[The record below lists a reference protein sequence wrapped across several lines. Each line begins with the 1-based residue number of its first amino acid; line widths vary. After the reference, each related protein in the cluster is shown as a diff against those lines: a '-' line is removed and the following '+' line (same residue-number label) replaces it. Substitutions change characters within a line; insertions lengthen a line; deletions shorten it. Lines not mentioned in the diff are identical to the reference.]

1 MPKRIIFHID
11 VNSAFLSWEAVNQLK
26 KGSNIDLR
34 TIPSIVAGDQSRR
47 HGVVLARSIP
57 AKKFGIITGEPVIK
71 AVRKC
76 PNVTIVPPSHGIYT
90 QCSNAM
96 TELIMTITP
105 DIEKYSIDECFVDV
119 SGLRLKYGNDFLFI
133 ARTIKSRIKKE
144 LGFTVNIGISEN
156 KILAKMASDFKK
168 PDRIHT
174 LFRDE
179 MKEKMWPLPVSE
191 LFMVGK
197 ASYKK
202 FKLMG
207 IETIGDLALSD
218 ASLLEERFGKYGR
231 MIWEYANGID
241 DSPVQTEESEAK
253 DLSNEI
259 TIGFDITDKETARL
273 YILSLCETVGMRLR
287 KSGLYA
293 NVIGINIKNSEF
305 ESYSKRKKIQ
315 TPTQNTNEIFAVA
328 TELFEQVWKRDPI
341 RLIGVATTQLQSEP
355 PIQLNMFDSLS
366 KQSSNVKKL
375 DESIDKIRE
384 KYGNKYLVRGSLL
397 NLNKDC
403 NS

>member
-1 MPKRIIFHID
+1 
-11 VNSAFLSWEAVNQLK
+11 
-26 KGSNIDLR
+26 
-34 TIPSIVAGDQSRR
+34 
-47 HGVVLARSIP
+47 
-57 AKKFGIITGEPVIK
+57 
-71 AVRKC
+71 
-76 PNVTIVPPSHGIYT
+76 
-90 QCSNAM
+90 
-96 TELIMTITP
+96 
-105 DIEKYSIDECFVDV
+105 
-119 SGLRLKYGNDFLFI
+119 
-133 ARTIKSRIKKE
+133 
-144 LGFTVNIGISEN
+144 
-156 KILAKMASDFKK
+156 
-168 PDRIHT
+168 
-174 LFRDE
+174 
-179 MKEKMWPLPVSE
+179 
-191 LFMVGK
+191 
-197 ASYKK
+197 
-202 FKLMG
+202 
-207 IETIGDLALSD
+207 
-218 ASLLEERFGKYGR
+218 
-231 MIWEYANGID
+231 
-241 DSPVQTEESEAK
+241 
-253 DLSNEI
+253 
-259 TIGFDITDKETARL
+259 
-273 YILSLCETVGMRLR
+273 MRLR

>member
-1 MPKRIIFHID
+1 
-11 VNSAFLSWEAVNQLK
+11 
-26 KGSNIDLR
+26 
-34 TIPSIVAGDQSRR
+34 
-47 HGVVLARSIP
+47 
-57 AKKFGIITGEPVIK
+57 
-71 AVRKC
+71 
-76 PNVTIVPPSHGIYT
+76 
-90 QCSNAM
+90 
-96 TELIMTITP
+96 
-105 DIEKYSIDECFVDV
+105 
-119 SGLRLKYGNDFLFI
+119 
-133 ARTIKSRIKKE
+133 
-144 LGFTVNIGISEN
+144 
-156 KILAKMASDFKK
+156 
-168 PDRIHT
+168 
-174 LFRDE
+174 
-179 MKEKMWPLPVSE
+179 
-191 LFMVGK
+191 
-197 ASYKK
+197 
-202 FKLMG
+202 MG